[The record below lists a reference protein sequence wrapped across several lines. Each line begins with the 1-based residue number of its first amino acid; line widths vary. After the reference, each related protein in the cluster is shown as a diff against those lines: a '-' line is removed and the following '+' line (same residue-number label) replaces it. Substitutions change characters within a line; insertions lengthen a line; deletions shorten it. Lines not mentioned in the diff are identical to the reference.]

1 MTIDKDP
8 TNPTDAPLMHSYV
21 NGGYEVSIFT
31 DGTKMR
37 VERDASVGPV
47 HPEQMDLKITDWC
60 DAGCFWCHEKSTK
73 RGAHGDIG
81 AMLKL
86 LSDLPAGVEIAI
98 GGGDPLSHPEFD
110 RLVLGLRDMGLIPSV
125 TVNGRHIDR
134 HRAQLERLIAQKAV
148 YGVGISFFDK
158 IPDWDYEH
166 KVIHMIAGVDDP
178 AALDDASRQKI
189 LVLGYKNFGRGTKFK
204 EKHAEAVEKNIAQW
218 YRELLWIAREHH
230 VSFDTLAIKQLN
242 PKRLF
247 KSPELYDRRYMGDEG
262 QFSMYVD
269 GVLGQFSVS
278 SYSKQRFEWTDINDM
293 FQQVRGMRHVVGR
306 EMFDEQP
313 SQSSAVAAA

>member
-1 MTIDKDP
+1 
-8 TNPTDAPLMHSYV
+8 MHSYV
-21 NGGYEVSIFT
+21 NGGYEVSIYT

-37 VERDASVGPV
+37 VARDASVAPV

-73 RGAHGDIG
+73 RGAHGDVS

-86 LSDLPAGVEIAI
+86 LSDLPPGVEIAI

-125 TVNGRHIDR
+125 TVNGRHIER
-134 HRAQLERLIAQKAV
+134 HREQLERLIAQKAV
-148 YGVGISFFDK
+148 FGVGVSFFEK

-178 AALDDASRQKI
+178 AALDDAPRQKI
-189 LVLGYKNFGRGTKFK
+189 LVLGYKNFGRGTKFR

-218 YRELLWIAREHH
+218 YRELLWIAKEHH
-230 VSFDTLAIKQLN
+230 VSFDTLAIKQLA

-247 KSPELYDRRYMGDEG
+247 KSPEMYDRRFMGEEG

-278 SYSKQRFEWTDINDM
+278 SYSKERFEWTDICSMYQD
-293 FQQVRGMRHVVGR
+293 VRAMRHVVGR
-306 EMFDEQP
+306 EQFDEQLSGP
-313 SQSSAVAAA
+313 FAIAAA